1 MAVRAIALHARA
13 SALRSSGETERD
25 AHPHDRGGLAAAAR
39 ARLRR
44 PRLPRGRPRGRHLQP
59 PDAPGRRVRAAARC
73 PDGGRGGDRSA
84 TAPTS
89 LKTSRP
95 PESPP
100 TASLGSGSPGR
111 TRTSDQS
118 VTPGPPFPAGVDY
131 LITLGWRAACRW
143 RALVGRLFFRHSLVS
158 APSLRPSLSEG
169 LAQGSRMRAAL
180 RLP

>member
-1 MAVRAIALHARA
+1 M
-13 SALRSSGETERD
+13 
-25 AHPHDRGGLAAAAR
+25 P
-39 ARLRR
+39 RR
-44 PRLPRGRPRGRHLQP
+44 RPRGRPECRCADL
-59 PDAPGRRVRAAARC
+59 AENTEAAGVASDGLAR
-73 PDGGRGGDRSA
+73 
-84 TAPTS
+84 
-89 LKTSRP
+89 L
-95 PESPP
+95 
-100 TASLGSGSPGR
+100 GSPGR

-131 LITLGWRAACRW
+131 LITLGCRAACRW